1 MKDYAAG
8 EIHAAGRGKNM
19 GNRQEFVKRHPYL
32 VCLDSDGCA
41 IDGMTIKHLQCFGPC
56 AVAEWGLLIHQEE
69 LLEYWNEVNL
79 YRMSR
84 GINRFKGL
92 ALLLRYA
99 KEKGY
104 IDDELECY
112 QVWVDSTTELSE
124 AALEK
129 EIARRDDEVLKK
141 ALEWSR
147 AVNRAVAAIPRERK
161 PAFEGVRETLAKA
174 HARADVAVISAAN
187 AAAVAEEWGRN
198 GLLEFV
204 DICMTQEY
212 GSKAECIGRLLQYGY
227 IPEQVVMLGDAPG
240 DYEAASKN
248 GVSFFPILAGN
259 EAGSWKEF
267 GGSVFDM
274 FLQNKYSKKIQKKY
288 LDEFERNLS

>member
-1 MKDYAAG
+1 MM
-8 EIHAAGRGKNM
+8 E
-19 GNRQEFVKRHPYL
+19 RQEGFTKRHSYL

-41 IDGMTIKHLQCFGPC
+41 IDGMTVKHLQCFGPC
-56 AVAEWGLLIHQEE
+56 AVAEWGLLPHREE
-69 LLEYWNEVNL
+69 LLEYWNEINL

-84 GINRFKGL
+84 GVNRFKGL

-112 QVWVDSTTELSE
+112 QAWVDSTPELSE
-124 AALEK
+124 AALER
-129 EIARRDDEVLKK
+129 EIARRDEKVPGRENARTGDGVLHK
-141 ALEWSR
+141 ALSWSR
-147 AVNRAVAAIPRERK
+147 AVNRAVAAIPGERK

-198 GLLEFV
+198 GLWEFV
-204 DICMTQEY
+204 DVCMTQEY
-212 GSKAECIGRLLQYGY
+212 GSKADCIGRLLQYGY
-227 IPEQVVMLGDAPG
+227 APEQVVMLGDAPG

-248 GVSFFPILAGN
+248 
-259 EAGSWKEF
+259 
-267 GGSVFDM
+267 
-274 FLQNKYSKKIQKKY
+274 
-288 LDEFERNLS
+288 LSLIHI